1 MLSMEQA
8 LYFPALLSPPLMATR
23 CVSALRTD
31 VLEELCQ
38 EEGSWITVASGA
50 ELRFLHY
57 FLHIFPYLEKG
68 SDSF

>member
-8 LYFPALLSPPLMATR
+8 FYFPALLSPPLMATY

-38 EEGSWITVASGA
+38 EEGSWIAVASRA
-50 ELRFLHY
+50 ELRFLNY
-57 FLHIFPYLEKG
+57 FLYVFPYVEKG
-68 SDSF
+68 SDFF